1 MDNNVKSYRKPYVQ
15 PVKANWWTDR
25 AFYIAYMLRE
35 GTAVVALW
43 VALELIYFAFLAVLV
58 PIPQYAMQ
66 VIASFVQNPLVILLN
81 FVALISVLYHAYTWY
96 NLMPKAVRMFLTNK
110 PTDTKLLPE
119 VVVVAALWIGTV
131 VASIVVCLALCLA
144 N

>member
-35 GTAVVALW
+35 GTSVVALW
-43 VALELIYFAFLAVLV
+43 VALELIYFALLAVL
-58 PIPQYAMQ
+58 IPQ
-66 VIASFVQNPLVILLN
+66 PLVAIVYVAAFIKSLIVIILN
-81 FVALISVLYHAYTWY
+81 IIALVSVLYHALTWY

-119 VVVVAALWIGTV
+119 IVVTGGLWIGTV
-131 VASIVVCLALCLA
+131 CASIVIILALCLA
-144 N
+144 

>member
-43 VALELIYFAFLAVLV
+43 VALELIYFALLAVLTPQSLEAIEDV
-58 PIPQYAMQ
+58 AAFIKSPI
-66 VIASFVQNPLVILLN
+66 VIILNIIALV
-81 FVALISVLYHAYTWY
+81 SVLYHALTWY
-96 NLMPKAVRMFLTNK
+96 NLMPKAVRMFLTNN

-119 VVVVAALWIGTV
+119 VVVTGGLWIGTV
-131 VASIVVCLALCLA
+131 CASIVIILALCLA
-144 N
+144 

>member
-43 VALELIYFAFLAVLV
+43 VALELIYFALLAVLTPQSIEYV
-58 PIPQYAMQ
+58 AAFIKSPI
-66 VIASFVQNPLVILLN
+66 VIILNIIALV
-81 FVALISVLYHAYTWY
+81 SVLYHALTWY
-96 NLMPKAVRMFLTNK
+96 NLMPKAVRMFLTNN

-119 VVVVAALWIGTV
+119 VVVTGGLWIGTV
-131 VASIVVCLALCLA
+131 CASIVIILALCLA
-144 N
+144 

>member
-43 VALELIYFAFLAVLV
+43 VALELFYLALLAVLTPQEAIEYAAAFIKS
-58 PIPQYAMQ
+58 PI
-66 VIASFVQNPLVILLN
+66 VIILNIIALV
-81 FVALISVLYHAYTWY
+81 SVLYHALTWY
-96 NLMPKAVRMFLTNK
+96 NLMPKAVRMFLTNN

-119 VVVVAALWIGTV
+119 VVVTGGLWIGTV
-131 VASIVVCLALCLA
+131 CASIVIILALCLA
-144 N
+144 

>member
-35 GTAVVALW
+35 GTSVVALW
-43 VALELIYFAFLAVLV
+43 VALELIYFVLLAVL
-58 PIPQYAMQ
+58 IPQSLVASVYVAAFIKSPI
-66 VIASFVQNPLVILLN
+66 VIILNIIALV
-81 FVALISVLYHAYTWY
+81 SVLYHALTWY

-119 VVVVAALWIGTV
+119 IVVTGGLWIGTV
-131 VASIVVCLALCLA
+131 CASIVIILALCLA
-144 N
+144 

>member
-43 VALELIYFAFLAVLV
+43 VALELIYFALLAVLTPQSAIEYV
-58 PIPQYAMQ
+58 AAFIKSPI
-66 VIASFVQNPLVILLN
+66 VIILNIIALV
-81 FVALISVLYHAYTWY
+81 SVLYHALTWY
-96 NLMPKAVRMFLTNK
+96 NLMPKAVRMFLTNN

-119 VVVVAALWIGTV
+119 VVVTGGRWIGTV
-131 VASIVVCLALCLA
+131 CASIVIILALCLA
-144 N
+144 

>member
-35 GTAVVALW
+35 GTSVVALW
-43 VALELIYFAFLAVLV
+43 VALELIYFALLAVL
-58 PIPQYAMQ
+58 IPQ
-66 VIASFVQNPLVILLN
+66 PLVAIVYVATFIKSPIVIILN
-81 FVALISVLYHAYTWY
+81 IIALVSVLYHALTWY

-119 VVVVAALWIGTV
+119 IVVTGGLWIGTV
-131 VASIVVCLALCLA
+131 CASIVIILALCLA
-144 N
+144 

>member
-35 GTAVVALW
+35 GTSVVALW
-43 VALELIYFAFLAVLV
+43 VALELIYFALLAVL
-58 PIPQYAMQ
+58 IPQ
-66 VIASFVQNPLVILLN
+66 PLVAIVYVAAFIKSPIVIILN
-81 FVALISVLYHAYTWY
+81 IIAIVSVLYHALTWY

-119 VVVVAALWIGTV
+119 IVVTGGLWIGTV
-131 VASIVVCLALCLA
+131 CASIVIILALCLA
-144 N
+144 

>member
-35 GTAVVALW
+35 GTSVVALW
-43 VALELIYFAFLAVLV
+43 VALELIYFALLAVL
-58 PIPQYAMQ
+58 IPQPLAAIVYVAAFIKSPI
-66 VIASFVQNPLVILLN
+66 VIILNIIALV
-81 FVALISVLYHAYTWY
+81 SVLYHALTWY

-119 VVVVAALWIGTV
+119 IVVTGGLWIGTV
-131 VASIVVCLALCLA
+131 CASIVIILALCLA
-144 N
+144 